1 MDDDATQN
9 RSESQ
14 GLSLSEQPLDIL
26 IAFQCVSGCKYQDSM
41 IKFLFSKY
49 YLGCCAECGLMRG

>member
-1 MDDDATQN
+1 MDDDSTQN

-26 IAFQCVSGCKYQDSM
+26 IAFQVCEWV
-41 IKFLFSKY
+41 
-49 YLGCCAECGLMRG
+49 